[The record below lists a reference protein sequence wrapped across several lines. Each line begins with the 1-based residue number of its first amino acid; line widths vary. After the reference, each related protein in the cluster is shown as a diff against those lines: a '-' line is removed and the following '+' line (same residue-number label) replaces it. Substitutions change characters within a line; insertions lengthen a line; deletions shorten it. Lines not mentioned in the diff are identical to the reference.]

1 MLHAQIEKHTVITLK
16 TLIKKTVDI
25 RFLFSHLLC
34 KIDSM
39 QEQDGSK
46 QSFDETGIA

>member
-1 MLHAQIEKHTVITLK
+1 MHKYKSIQYSHLK
-16 TLIKKTVDI
+16 TLVKNTVDI
-25 RFLFSHLLC
+25 RFVFSHLLC

-39 QEQDGSK
+39 QEPDGSK